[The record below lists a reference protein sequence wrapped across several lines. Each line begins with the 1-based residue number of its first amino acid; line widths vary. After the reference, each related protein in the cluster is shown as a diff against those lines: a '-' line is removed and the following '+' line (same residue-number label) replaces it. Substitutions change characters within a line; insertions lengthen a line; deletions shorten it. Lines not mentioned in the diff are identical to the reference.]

1 MRDLALRRS
10 RPHGIV
16 CPDIHQKTL
25 WQFLLQQPEHSQNC
39 SQPSRVIMGRG
50 MRVHLRIG
58 ALWMVQ
64 RGRLW
69 KSPLTITVV
78 TLWFEMKGHDTLNA
92 EIMYFLRWI
101 AIGKVTSDLGI

>member
-1 MRDLALRRS
+1 
-10 RPHGIV
+10 
-16 CPDIHQKTL
+16 
-25 WQFLLQQPEHSQNC
+25 
-39 SQPSRVIMGRG
+39 
-50 MRVHLRIG
+50 
-58 ALWMVQ
+58 MVQ
-64 RGRLW
+64 RGGLW

>member
-1 MRDLALRRS
+1 
-10 RPHGIV
+10 
-16 CPDIHQKTL
+16 
-25 WQFLLQQPEHSQNC
+25 
-39 SQPSRVIMGRG
+39 MGRG

-78 TLWFEMKGHDTLNA
+78 TLWFEMKGYDTLNA
-92 EIMYFLRWI
+92 EMMYFLRWI
-101 AIGKVTSDLGI
+101 AIGKETSDLGI